1 MKQIAESIR
10 DRFLKLGIDV
20 PVEDIESRLDEL
32 ITKFKVPSNEAQRSV
47 TNYFLKKYSIP
58 KNEFYTRQAEPQL
71 TKIIDISE
79 NGQWA
84 NIKARVVQLWENT
97 HDSIS
102 QVGLLGDETGIIKFT
117 EWKNAEL
124 PGLEQGESYLFRSVV
139 VGEYNGRF
147 QVQLNR
153 NTSIEKL
160 DEAIG
165 VGGGDFIPAARESE
179 LRNISD
185 LAGGQWATVKGKVV
199 QLWENS
205 HESIEQA
212 GLIGDPTGV
221 IKFTNWA
228 SSELPDMEEGKS
240 YILKNVVVNE
250 WGGKIQIQLN
260 RSSSIEE
267 LDEDIKVGSLT
278 STYFGAMVDIQTGS
292 GLIKRCPEC
301 KRALVKGACPEHGK
315 VKGEYD
321 LRIKAVL
328 DSGTSTQDILINR
341 ELTEELAGLSLN
353 TAIAM
358 AADALDPGVV
368 LDNLKHEL
376 VGRYYT
382 VTGHKLDRYILV
394 DSITPKTSLDR
405 EMLDEMLSLNE
416 TLARMEVQ

>member
-1 MKQIAESIR
+1 MNEMVNSIKE
-10 DRFLKLGIDV
+10 RFLKLGIDV
-20 PVEDIESRLDEL
+20 PKEDIESRLDEL

-58 KNEFYTRQAEPQL
+58 KNEFYMRQAEPQL
-71 TKIIDISE
+71 TKVVDLLE

-84 NIKARVVQLWENT
+84 NLKAKVVQLWENT
-97 HDSIS
+97 HESIS

-124 PGLEQGESYLFRSVV
+124 PKLEQGESYLFRSIV

-147 QVQLNR
+147 QVQLNK

-160 DEAIG
+160 AETVE
-165 VGGGDFIPAARESE
+165 VGAGDFTPSSREAE
-179 LRNISD
+179 LKNIAD
-185 LAGGQWATVKGKVV
+185 LIGGQWATVKGKVV

-212 GLIGDPTGV
+212 GLLGDPTGV

-240 YILKNVVVNE
+240 YLLKNIVVNE
-250 WGGKIQIQLN
+250 WSGKAQIQLN

-267 LDEDIKVGSLT
+267 LDEDIEVGT
-278 STYFGAMVDIQTGS
+278 SKITYFGAMVDIQTGS

-301 KRALVKGACPEHGK
+301 KRALVKGACAEHGK

-328 DSGTSTQDILINR
+328 DSGTTTQDALINR
-341 ELTEELAGLSLN
+341 ELTEELVGLSLDS
-353 TAIAM
+353 AIAM

-368 LDNLKHEL
+368 LDKLKHEL

-382 VTGHKLDRYILV
+382 VSGHKLDRYILV
-394 DSITPKTSLDR
+394 DSITPRTSIDR
-405 EMLDEMLSLNE
+405 ELLEGMIADL
-416 TLARMEVQ
+416 EVE